1 MFKTQKDDI
10 ASRPISRGPVSKKPK
25 IDSRQ
30 DNSDDNSNLDGDD
43 EHGSLFC
50 TSRYYSQINFSE
62 HQKKFDE
69 LSSNSMFDF
78 FFLYID
84 LEMDRNGRLVTRH
97 PL

>member
-1 MFKTQKDDI
+1 MMFKTQKDDI

-50 TSRYYSQINFSE
+50 TTRYCS
-62 HQKKFDE
+62 
-69 LSSNSMFDF
+69 
-78 FFLYID
+78 
-84 LEMDRNGRLVTRH
+84 
-97 PL
+97 

>member
-50 TSRYYSQINFSE
+50 TSRYNSLINFSGR
-62 HQKKFDE
+62 QKI
-69 LSSNSMFDF
+69 LHSNLMSYLPIRCLIFSF
-78 FFLYID
+78 YA
-84 LEMDRNGRLVTRH
+84 
-97 PL
+97 